1 MEHHANRSVLLL
13 AIPGRVYPK
22 MVRLGAL
29 THFLGRR
36 AAWLFVTT
44 DNLANGKLIQQK
56 RE

>member
-1 MEHHANRSVLLL
+1 
-13 AIPGRVYPK
+13 